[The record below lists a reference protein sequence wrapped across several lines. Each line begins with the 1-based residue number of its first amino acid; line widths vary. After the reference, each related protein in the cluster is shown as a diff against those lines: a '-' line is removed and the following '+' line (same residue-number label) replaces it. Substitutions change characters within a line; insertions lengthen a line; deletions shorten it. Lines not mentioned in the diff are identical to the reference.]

1 MKKLILLFAV
11 AVFSTTA
18 FAQISGGGDGSTPPP
33 ATHCYYMQ
41 RAVMYQCFWTSSTRM
56 TADATLLNGTRVSP
70 AGVIKTTEGKT
81 SQLLD
86 GQCILMDGTV
96 GSYPRLHPAP
106 PAAK

>member
-1 MKKLILLFAV
+1 MLFAV
-11 AVFSTTA
+11 IAFSTAA
-18 FAQISGGGDGSTPPP
+18 FSQISGGGDGTPPPP

-41 RAVMYQCFWTSSTRM
+41 RAVMYQCFWNSSTRM
-56 TADATLLNGTRVSP
+56 TTDATLLNGNRVSP
-70 AGVIKTTEGKT
+70 TGVIKTPEGKV

-86 GQCILMDGTV
+86 GQCVLLDGTV